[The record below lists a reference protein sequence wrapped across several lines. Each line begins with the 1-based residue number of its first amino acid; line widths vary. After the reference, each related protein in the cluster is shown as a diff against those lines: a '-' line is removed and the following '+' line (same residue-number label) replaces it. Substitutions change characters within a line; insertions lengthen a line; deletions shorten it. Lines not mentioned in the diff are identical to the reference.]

1 MGNVDTRSLAREFI
15 FKFLYHLQMA
25 DSSEK
30 IKAMA
35 NDHNLLEEE
44 IKTYITSL
52 EEKDSDIPSNFKSIK
67 LKKITPDIISILENY
82 PNILETIKANIQS
95 WNISK
100 LKKIDLTILI
110 VATFELTIR
119 KVSKKIVIDEAIK
132 LAKRF
137 SDSQSY
143 SFVNAVLDSI
153 SVNNA

>member
-1 MGNVDTRSLAREFI
+1 M
-15 FKFLYHLQMA
+15 
-25 DSSEK
+25 
-30 IKAMA
+30 
-35 NDHNLLEEE
+35 
-44 IKTYITSL
+44 
-52 EEKDSDIPSNFKSIK
+52 DIPSNFKSIK